1 MTAKTMLKAIS
12 SGTLRGLDILTS
24 PIPTDILRHRRE
36 ELRSRN
42 LMTKS
47 WTAVG
52 RSLTQSINSYDMAHK
67 S

>member
-12 SGTLRGLDILTS
+12 TGTLRGLDIVTS
-24 PIPTDILRHRRE
+24 PMPMDILRHRRE
-36 ELRSRN
+36 ELRNRN
-42 LMTKS
+42 LMAES

-52 RSLTQSINSYDMAHK
+52 RSLTQSMNSYDMTPK